1 MSKADIQIKFITR
14 IGVNMKFNKIVCV
27 DYTKLE
33 DWAIE
38 ELQKFSNK
46 KVETFNEVASSE
58 EELIERIGDAEAVF
72 VSWRTQIPESVI
84 KKCPNLKYIG
94 MACSLY
100 DADSANV
107 AVNFARDKGIT
118 VTGIFDY
125 GDPGVIEFVISELIR
140 LLHGFGDH
148 QWRETA
154 TELTDKKIGIIGL
167 GTTGQML
174 AEALLPLGADL
185 YYYSRTRKK
194 EWEENG
200 VTFLPLDD
208 LLNTTEIISLHLPK
222 KACLLSQK
230 EFEAFGNGKI
240 LINTSL
246 GGPFEEKA
254 FANWVKQDGNFGIF
268 DGDASASLSEETKT
282 VSGIIANSKSA
293 GWSAETQRRLSEKVL
308 KNLKS
313 YLK

>member
-1 MSKADIQIKFITR
+1 MSR
-14 IGVNMKFNKIVCV
+14 KFNKIVCV
-27 DYTKLE
+27 DYTKME

-38 ELQKFSNK
+38 KLQNFSEAQVK
-46 KVETFNEVASSE
+46 TYDEVAASE
-58 EELIERIGDAEAVF
+58 AELIERIGEAEIVF
-72 VSWRTQIPESVI
+72 VSWKTQIPETVI

-100 DADSANV
+100 DSKSANV
-107 AVNFARDKGIT
+107 AVDYARENGIE

-125 GDPGVIEFVISELIR
+125 GDPGVIEFVLSELIR
-140 LLHGFGDH
+140 LIHGFGDH

-174 AEALLPLGADL
+174 AEALLPLGANL
-185 YYYSRTRKK
+185 YYYSRTRKE
-194 EWEENG
+194 EWEEKG
-200 VTFLPLDD
+200 VSYLPLNE
-208 LLNTTEIISLHLPK
+208 LLETAEIISLHLPK
-222 KACLLSQK
+222 KACLLSAD
-230 EFEAFGNGKI
+230 EFELFGDGKI

-254 FANWVKQDGNFGIF
+254 FANWVKKEGNFGIF
-268 DGDASASLSEETKT
+268 DGDAGAALSAETKKITT
-282 VSGIIANSKSA
+282 VIANGKSA

-308 KNLKS
+308 DNFKS
-313 YLK
+313 FMK